1 MMRPHYITPDI
12 EDTLPL
18 FRRTDPATSK
28 AAAAS
33 VKAFAGEHHQAILDA
48 LSHGPAGASGI
59 AARCGLNGHQIGKR
73 IKELARAGRIVE
85 TGRLVASSSNRGERE
100 WVLTDK

>member
-1 MMRPHYITPDI
+1 MTRPHYITPNI

-18 FRRTDPATSK
+18 FRRTDPATSQ

-33 VKAFAGEHHQAILDA
+33 VKTFQGEHHAAILEA

-59 AARCGLNGHQIGKR
+59 AARCGLLGHQIGKR
-73 IKELARAGRIVE
+73 INELARAGRIVE
-85 TGRLVASSSNRGERE
+85 TGCIVLSRSNRGERE
-100 WVLTDK
+100 WALTDK

>member
-1 MMRPHYITPDI
+1 MTRPHYITPDI

-59 AARCGLNGHQIGKR
+59 AARCGLMPHQIGKR
-73 IKELARAGRIVE
+73 IGELAKAGRIVA
-85 TGRLVASSSNRGERE
+85 TGRLVASASGRGERE
-100 WVLTDK
+100 WRCA